1 MSIRNNRWSVRNQE
15 RTLKIGVAGAYFI
28 KRDVINRH
36 GLIPAVQYQR
46 KFIIPQIDCPQ
57 EDVDNAFAVVRGFPK
72 GAQPHLAHDFA
83 IAKSSVLCL
92 PATRREIVYYTP
104 LKLYI

>member
-57 EDVDNAFAVVRGFPK
+57 EDVDNAFRSFVKRNFLGVGKRARNALVDGLKPVPGGRWYK
-72 GAQPHLAHDFA
+72 TLAA
-83 IAKSSVLCL
+83 LEMGI
-92 PATRREIVYYTP
+92 
-104 LKLYI
+104 